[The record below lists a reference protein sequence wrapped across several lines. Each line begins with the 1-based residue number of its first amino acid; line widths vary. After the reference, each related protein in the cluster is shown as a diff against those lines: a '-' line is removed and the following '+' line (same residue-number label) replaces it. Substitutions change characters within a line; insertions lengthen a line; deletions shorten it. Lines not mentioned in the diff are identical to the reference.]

1 MDRLQKVNRKPY
13 TTIADFDKPRPS
25 IEPRETSAE
34 KASGNPTPIA
44 TCGLF
49 VAFGTLACQLLF
61 SQDTVSIDTATVP
74 AHLFFGGILITLG
87 GALELCLRH
96 YVPALALTSLGL
108 FCFPFSKTLLPALS
122 TGVQGM
128 VSGDSI
134 PLTME
139 INTRFESSALILGM
153 ILLVYLV
160 SSFRTNIALVLTL
173 FSLDL
178 GVALAAGAYW
188 LYGGQVAGESAV
200 GRKMLVEAGICFIAA
215 SACSFWILFSTLL
228 EAVDFPFTL
237 PLGSLSKASIRPKTN
252 IP

>member
-25 IEPRETSAE
+25 IEPREMSTE

-61 SQDTVSIDTATVP
+61 SHDTVSIDTATVP

-128 VSGDSI
+128 ASGDGI
-134 PLTME
+134 PPTME
-139 INTRFESSALILGM
+139 IKSSALILGM

-160 SSFRTNIALVLTL
+160 SSFRTNLALVLTL

-188 LYGGQVAGESAV
+188 LYGGQVTGESDV
-200 GRKMLVEAGICFIAA
+200 GKKMLVEAGICFIAA

-237 PLGSLSKASIRPKTN
+237 PLGSLSKAPIRPKTN
-252 IP
+252 VS